1 MGPSPW
7 VLIVSLEILF
17 PRLASE
23 GFVETSSATA
33 KYNCIAWAA
42 GRTDDWWWPDPLGN
56 YPWPEGVPRTVSIE
70 AFCQAFETLGY
81 MRCEHGDFEPG
92 FEKVA
97 IYSLNGLPTHA
108 ARQLP
113 GGQWTSKLGKEID
126 ITHALTGLEGPIY
139 GQVVGYL
146 KRPRTGT

>member
-7 VLIVSLEILF
+7 VLSVSLEILF

-23 GFVETSSATA
+23 GFAETSSATA

-56 YPWPEGVPRTVSIE
+56 YPWPVGVPRTVTIE
-70 AFCQAFETLGY
+70 AFSQAFETLGY
-81 MRCEHGDFEPG
+81 VRCEHGNLEPG

-97 IYSLNGLPTHA
+97 LYALNGLPTHA

-113 GGQWTSKLGKEID
+113 DGKWTSKLGKEID
-126 ITHALTGLEGPIY
+126 ISHTLVGLEGPIY
-139 GQVVGYL
+139 GQVAGYL
-146 KRPRTGT
+146 KRPRIKD